1 MDPNPVKVVVDSE
14 DLAANHDVMQIVE
27 NRVLIF
33 VLYKMETTRVERMLQ
48 QGGWKVVSIHGDNAQ
63 HDRTKALSL
72 FKNGSCPLMIATDV
86 AACGLDIPDV
96 EVVINYS
103 FPLTTEDY
111 VVSIHGDKAQHDRTK
126 ALSLFKNGSCP
137 LMIATD
143 VTARGLD
150 IPDVEAVINYSF
162 PLTTEDYVH
171 RIGRTRRANKKGVA
185 YTFFTQQNKVVS
197 MPDVFEVL
205 HLSVMLFLNFFLP
218 LLNGNIQGLTGELVN
233 VSREAGQIVPDALLK
248 FGTHVKKKAKLL
260 LKASTTFAAPCSLCD
275 PSRPISSFPLTTP
288 RPSFPFN
295 PFSDFSQK
303 CTLSIRPN
311 AAFTESMPT
320 KKRIDESENLTLDHI
335 RHSLIRQEDSIIFGL
350 LERAQY
356 CYNED
361 TYDPDAFSMDGF
373 HGSLV
378 GRYKSPDEH
387 PFFPDGLPEP
397 LLPPL
402 QYPKVLHPIAD
413 SININDQ
420 VWSVYFRVLIPQLV
434 KEGDDGNCGSTAVC
448 DTMCLQA
455 LSKRIHYGKFVAE
468 AKFQAAPDEYKAAII
483 AQDKDKLME
492 LLTYPEVEEAIKRRV
507 EMKAKTYGQEVVVN
521 MKEHKTEPVYKI
533 KPRLIADLYSD
544 WIMPLTKEVQV
555 AYLLRKLD

>member
-1 MDPNPVKVVVDSE
+1 
-14 DLAANHDVMQIVE
+14 
-27 NRVLIF
+27 
-33 VLYKMETTRVERMLQ
+33 ME
-48 QGGWKVVSIHGDNAQ
+48 
-63 HDRTKALSL
+63 
-72 FKNGSCPLMIATDV
+72 
-86 AACGLDIPDV
+86 
-96 EVVINYS
+96 
-103 FPLTTEDY
+103 
-111 VVSIHGDKAQHDRTK
+111 
-126 ALSLFKNGSCP
+126 
-137 LMIATD
+137 
-143 VTARGLD
+143 
-150 IPDVEAVINYSF
+150 
-162 PLTTEDYVH
+162 
-171 RIGRTRRANKKGVA
+171 
-185 YTFFTQQNKVVS
+185 
-197 MPDVFEVL
+197 
-205 HLSVMLFLNFFLP
+205 
-218 LLNGNIQGLTGELVN
+218 
-233 VSREAGQIVPDALLK
+233 
-248 FGTHVKKKAKLL
+248 AKLL

-373 HGSLV
+373 HGSLVEYMVRETEKLHAKV